1 MTPIGILGGTFDPI
15 HYGHLRTALELRECL
30 DLAEIRLVPC
40 RIPPHDKAPVAPPDL
55 RLAMVSEAADEVP
68 GFVVDARELHRDGP
82 SYSVD
87 TLTSMRADFPD
98 KSLCLIVGMDAF
110 AGLTSWHRW
119 DELLHLAH
127 IVVAHR
133 PGAAS
138 PDDGVLGRLLD
149 ATRTRDPADLGKTA
163 SGHVL
168 LHSVTQL
175 DISSSG
181 IRLGVARGESQR
193 FLLPD
198 RVADLIESSGCYA
211 ESARRSVNE
220 RY

>member
-15 HYGHLRTALELRECL
+15 HYGHLRTALEMRECL
-30 DLAEIRLVPC
+30 SLAEIRLVPC
-40 RIPPHDKAPVAPPDL
+40 RIPPHGKAPVAPADL
-55 RLAMVSEAADEVP
+55 RLAMVRAAVAGVP
-68 GFVVDARELHRDGP
+68 GFVVDERELHRDGP

-87 TLTSMRADFPD
+87 TLASMRAEFPE

-110 AGLTSWHRW
+110 AGLPSWHRW
-119 DELLHLAH
+119 EELLNLAH

-133 PGAAS
+133 PGAGA
-138 PDDGVLGRLLD
+138 PDDAALQRLLD
-149 ATRTRDPADLGKTA
+149 ATRTRDPADLGKNP
-163 SGHVL
+163 SGYVL

-181 IRLGVARGESQR
+181 IRVGIARGESQT

-198 RVADLIESSGCYA
+198 RVVDLIESSGCYS

-220 RY
+220 